1 MSIGGLILLVLV
13 VTVIVIAAKLKEH
26 SDKIKITRRKNRFR
40 KRNIYNRMLRE

>member
-26 SDKIKITRRKNRFR
+26 SDKIKKLE
-40 KRNIYNRMLRE
+40 KGSKEEED